1 MYRSYCVRAVSLRY
15 FNVYGPGM
23 DPEGDYALV
32 VPKFIAACV
41 RGTRP
46 VIEDDGEQ
54 SRDFTYIDDVVEAN
68 LQAARAPQDALGLAY
83 NIGGG
88 GEPTSIA
95 RLLAMVARVVGVEP
109 DPVYEPPR
117 PGDVR
122 MTMADV
128 TLATDRL
135 GYRPTVG
142 IEEGIRR
149 TVGSF
154 QGVAA

>member
-1 MYRSYCVRAVSLRY
+1 M
-15 FNVYGPGM
+15 
-23 DPEGDYALV
+23 
-32 VPKFIAACV
+32 
-41 RGTRP
+41 
-46 VIEDDGEQ
+46 IEDDGEQ